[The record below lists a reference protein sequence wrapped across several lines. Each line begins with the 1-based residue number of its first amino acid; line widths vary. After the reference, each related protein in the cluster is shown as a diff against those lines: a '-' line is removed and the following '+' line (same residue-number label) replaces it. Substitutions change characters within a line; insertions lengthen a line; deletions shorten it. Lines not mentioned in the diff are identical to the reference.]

1 MIDYKLILILVLSIV
16 LLYLYNKVDSLK
28 NDLIKINK
36 SYKEE
41 LKKLELLLISKNNLI
56 NSNINTN
63 FCKLPINSPKND
75 DVLKDEKNKNLEGEI
90 LNFVKEKNTTDFSA
104 TESESDLSTSENFVI
119 YSNEKIS
126 ELEVNE
132 INLVKKYENLEDLK
146 ESNSLAELCDENL
159 SKSLS
164 DKYLDSIVN
173 SHENNEIDD
182 VINIENLIDKLGEE
196 NLVFDGELCISDIKL
211 NNLPSSYLE
220 IIDSSNSNNE
230 DENVKAL
237 SDSNIEILKSGS
249 LSINS
254 DLDYELSENNK
265 DDINNENFTLNTEIQ
280 LDNFNTYKLYDL
292 QILAKENN
300 LTTTKLQNG
309 KVKNKTKKEL
319 YNELNKINLK

>member
-16 LLYLYNKVDSLK
+16 LLYLFNKVDSLK

-41 LKKLELLLISKNNLI
+41 IKKLELLLVNKNNLV

-104 TESESDLSTSENFVI
+104 TESESDLSKSENFVI

-126 ELEVNE
+126 EVNE

-146 ESNSLAELCDENL
+146 ESNSLAELCDDNL

-164 DKYLDSIVN
+164 DKSLYSNIN
-173 SHENNEIDD
+173 SNENNQTNDL
-182 VINIENLIDKLGEE
+182 INIENLIDKLGEE
-196 NLVFDGELCISDIKL
+196 NLVFDGDLCISDIKL

-237 SDSNIEILKSGS
+237 SDSNIEMLKSGS

-265 DDINNENFTLNTEIQ
+265 DDINNENFTLNTDIQ

-292 QILAKENN
+292 QLLAKENN

>member
-28 NDLIKINK
+28 TDLIKTNK
-36 SYKEE
+36 SYKLE
-41 LKKLELLLISKNNLI
+41 LKKLELLLINNNKFKNTTNIDSDFCKFQSTTLNRDDICKLNNLDKDI
-56 NSNINTN
+56 
-63 FCKLPINSPKND
+63 
-75 DVLKDEKNKNLEGEI
+75 LKEDTLKTIDI
-90 LNFVKEKNTTDFSA
+90 LKEKNTTEFSA
-104 TESESDLSTSENFVI
+104 TESDSESNLPTSENFVV
-119 YSNEKIS
+119 YSNENEKIS
-126 ELEVNE
+126 ENKE
-132 INLVKKYENLEDLK
+132 INLVKKYENLENVDDKCSLN
-146 ESNSLAELCDENL
+146 EFYDNLTNSLNEKSDEN
-159 SKSLS
+159 S
-164 DKYLDSIVN
+164 
-173 SHENNEIDD
+173 EN
-182 VINIENLIDKLGEE
+182 INIENLIDRLE
-196 NLVFDGELCISDIKL
+196 NEDLVLNHELKINDIKF

-237 SDSNIEILKSGS
+237 SDSNIEMLKSGS

-265 DDINNENFTLNTEIQ
+265 DDINNENFTLNTDIQ

-292 QILAKENN
+292 QLLAKENN

>member
-28 NDLIKINK
+28 TDFIKTNK
-36 SYKEE
+36 SYKLE
-41 LKKLELLLISKNNLI
+41 LKKLELLLINN
-56 NSNINTN
+56 NKFKSTPNIDSD
-63 FCKLPINSPKND
+63 FCKLQSTTLNRDDICKLNILDKDILKEDTLKNID
-75 DVLKDEKNKNLEGEI
+75 I
-90 LNFVKEKNTTDFSA
+90 VKEKNTTEFSA
-104 TESESDLSTSENFVI
+104 TESESESNLSISENFVV
-119 YSNEKIS
+119 YSNENEKIS
-126 ELEVNE
+126 ESKE
-132 INLVKKYENLEDLK
+132 INLVKKYENLENVDDKCSLNDLYDNL
-146 ESNSLAELCDENL
+146 SNSLNE
-159 SKSLS
+159 KSY
-164 DKYLDSIVN
+164 DKYEN
-173 SHENNEIDD
+173 SEN
-182 VINIENLIDKLGEE
+182 INIENLIDRLE
-196 NLVFDGELCISDIKL
+196 NEDLVLNHELKINDIKL